1 MFSSENDALSAQ
13 ISQLREEV
21 VNLKTLLLAHK
32 DCPVT
37 QQQGLGGMA
46 MQHMMEGYGQQMP
59 QNPYGMAA
67 PMNQQQQIMAGQDPR
82 RFS

>member
-1 MFSSENDALSAQ
+1 MTAQ
-13 ISQLREEV
+13 ITQLREEV

-37 QQQGLGGMA
+37 QQQGLQGGY
-46 MQHMMEGYGQQMP
+46 MQPVMEAFPNQM
-59 QNPYGMAA
+59 NPYGMAG
-67 PMNQQQQIMAGQDPR
+67 PMPNQQQVMAGQGIPR